1 MLYLAAT
8 AAASRSHFLRST
20 VTQSQQAL
28 EEADGDWRLAL
39 LNIVDGAEAEA
50 SVGGGGGGGGGGKG
64 RGDEGEGGEGGAGDD
79 VEEYDIEHAVST
91 YTEPFLPEPTDD
103 GWLGPPPQ
111 SPSEPLRSVS
121 EPQPRIVQRRFS
133 EALPRRPSALDPI
146 ILPTTA
152 SPKLGQTTSSRAHA
166 ARIRL
171 ISGRQSFW
179 STSPIDVTSSGDGH
193 ARHLSGP
200 SVPGSLSVDVGDGQ
214 LEKGARVFHEVRG
227 WGKIVE
233 FSPRD
238 TRDKPYRV
246 QFDNGEAHSY
256 SRASAAK
263 LKPRPWARPP
273 LMRQRS
279 LSTPTAR
286 SGLSTPT
293 GPLTP
298 TKRSRGSWTSLTASD
313 SDDAYLSAEEM
324 DDHPGCA

>member
-1 MLYLAAT
+1 MGRG
-8 AAASRSHFLRST
+8 S
-20 VTQSQQAL
+20 
-28 EEADGDWRLAL
+28 
-39 LNIVDGAEAEA
+39 AEREGGE
-50 SVGGGGGGGGGGKG
+50 GGGRRGGKG
-64 RGDEGEGGEGGAGDD
+64 RGDEGKGGEGGAGDD

-91 YTEPFLPEPTDD
+91 YTEQFIPEPTDD
-103 GWLGPPPQ
+103 GWLGPPPR
-111 SPSEPLRSVS
+111 SPSEPLSSVS
-121 EPQPRIVQRRFS
+121 EPRPRIVRRQFS

-152 SPKLGQTTSSRAHA
+152 SPKLGQTSSSRAYA
-166 ARIRL
+166 ARMRL

-179 STSPIDVTSSGDGH
+179 STSPVDVTPSGDGR
-193 ARHLSGP
+193 ARRLSGP
-200 SVPGSLSVDVGDGQ
+200 SVPESLSVDVGEGQ
-214 LEKGARVFHEVRG
+214 LEEGARVFHEIRG
-227 WGKIVE
+227 WGQIVE
-233 FSPRD
+233 FDPRD

-286 SGLSTPT
+286 SGLSTPA

-313 SDDAYLSAEEM
+313 SDDAYLSADEM
-324 DDHPGCA
+324 DDGTLAALSEADHESS